1 MKPSL
6 SNVRSSPKES
16 EQGMHRGPWHQ
27 NAKEWFFQTAH
38 ISQPSC
44 LALCPTEDGAGDQV
58 AGAAPLP
65 VP

>member
-1 MKPSL
+1 
-6 SNVRSSPKES
+6 
-16 EQGMHRGPWHQ
+16 MHRGPWHQ

-44 LALCPTEDGAGDQV
+44 LALCPTEDAAGDQV